1 MKSSKSLTASD
12 QSFFQQPVTDFSS
25 SKDSSICTIH
35 SAVLYNFQ
43 QKLMLK
49 KGLQITCIQDTAQ
62 GVASII
68 ALKCLTIPW
77 LSSCT
82 SELVVLD
89 NKHRYLEGWI
99 QDPANSLKHY
109 QGQGGPWI
117 LASWIL
123 HTVFKPAFTGK
134 VFSLTTAP
142 LTATIHVSHLSA
154 LLSAALGLMLLL

>member
-1 MKSSKSLTASD
+1 
-12 QSFFQQPVTDFSS
+12 V
-25 SKDSSICTIH
+25 
-35 SAVLYNFQ
+35 
-43 QKLMLK
+43 
-49 KGLQITCIQDTAQ
+49 
-62 GVASII
+62 
-68 ALKCLTIPW
+68 TIPW
-77 LSSCT
+77 LSSCR

-89 NKHRYLEGWI
+89 NKHGYLEGWI

-142 LTATIHVSHLSA
+142 LTATIHVSYLSA
-154 LLSAALGLMLLL
+154 LLSAALALMLLLTLFYSSGWNNSPVCLHHNGIWCHLTAEMLSPHQTYPTPPLSLTETLLVPFYFIETLYQHIHHPLQT